1 MYKDFF
7 GLNGSPFELSPD
19 PFFMVSSENSKEV
32 LASISGAVGRRK
44 GFVVMTGEVGTGKT
58 LILRCLFEL
67 WEREQI
73 PFAYFIGPRLST
85 IDFLS
90 YINFELGIKVAEPSK
105 GNLLRA
111 LYGFLLAQFE
121 KGLTTILIID
131 EAHQVPRS
139 VLEEIR
145 LLTNFETAQQKLVQI
160 VLVGQPELD
169 RKLDSVELRSLKQ
182 RIAVRCQLEPL
193 RAEEIRNYIERRL
206 GLAGADSQ
214 ATSIFPVETVKAIH
228 RYSLGI
234 PRLVNNIC
242 DQALIAACT
251 SQVRVVP
258 VEVIHEIASRFRL
271 EPAPNLKQTERPFSP
286 ASQLESS
293 APDKSWQAVP
303 ALNVPT
309 VKAPDPD
316 AVLSYLDVGNGTPAQ
331 TAPPSKPETS
341 HKSSLRD
348 DSTPYEHKLKHKTID
363 RDKIPEVLTEFDLQS
378 LNGEAKAVCLPSGL
392 PALSDAPASVT
403 TTSEARPPGSTQDS
417 ALAAESNFLAACEPV
432 IGQTVASAGDRRAI
446 CQSDQI
452 VRDTWPPTT
461 TKHVWP
467 NPAQVILHPA
477 ATLQEEGSVP
487 LTAAPKTETHAPS
500 ALNLPSPSDTQ
511 TLHPLPK
518 TAARI
523 DPQGIAAKNPPRGPG
538 GKPAAPAAIQPPAL
552 HTSAEALKLESAR
565 LQEELSSLWAA
576 LSAPNAA
583 HPAPAAPAVNK
594 PVTPDSA
601 AKVLEISDAAS
612 LLAGISCSASMAALR
627 ANHKTKHFEVQEV
640 ATLPAAQG
648 TETATSPELPFGDA
662 VASENTIG
670 PDRASTRNN
679 KGILISAVAAG
690 FLVLAAGSA
699 RYLRRPSSPAP
710 GAVAAAAQAGVASSI
725 SRGIT
730 PAQANPQSA
739 APSAQPI
746 SVKTAANT
754 NSELFAY
761 KQLAEPAPAPKKPL
775 LGQVR
780 LATPSV
786 NRSAKSPD
794 VGDPGAAPLMDGQ
807 VTPNADGLSGGLAAA
822 KQALAPPTPLQVGG
836 DVKPARMISSISP
849 VYPSLAKNQ
858 HIDGDVR
865 IDALIDANGRVSAM
879 KVVSGP
885 ALLQQAA
892 MESLHQWKYQ
902 PATLDGKPVP
912 MHLTVTIQFRMK

>member
-19 PFFMVSSENSKEV
+19 PFFMVSSENSKEA

-121 KGLTTILIID
+121 KGLTTVLIID

-206 GLAGADSQ
+206 ELAGADSQ
-214 ATSIFPVETVKAIH
+214 ATTIFPVETVKAIH

-286 ASQLESS
+286 ASQIESS

-363 RDKIPEVLTEFDLQS
+363 RDKIPEVLT
-378 LNGEAKAVCLPSGL
+378 
-392 PALSDAPASVT
+392 VT

-417 ALAAESNFLAACEPV
+417 ALAAESIFLAACEPV
-432 IGQTVASAGDRRAI
+432 IGQTVASAGDLRAI

-452 VRDTWPPTT
+452 VHDTWPPTT
-461 TKHVWP
+461 TKHVGP

-477 ATLQEEGSVP
+477 ATLQKEGSVP

-500 ALNLPSPSDTQ
+500 ALNLPRPSDTQ
-511 TLHPLPK
+511 TLHAFPK
-518 TAARI
+518 TAART

-538 GKPAAPAAIQPPAL
+538 GKPTAPAAIQPPAL

-565 LQEELSSLWAA
+565 LHEELSSLLWAA

-627 ANHKTKHFEVQEV
+627 ANHKAKHFEVQEV

-662 VASENTIG
+662 VASENTIE

-725 SRGIT
+725 SGGIT

-836 DVKPARMISSISP
+836 DVRPARMISSISP

-892 MESLHQWKYQ
+892 MEALRQWRYQ
-902 PATLDGKPVP
+902 PATLDGKRVP